1 VDAPAREGRRPSGTV
16 RRTWRQRIPGTPQ
29 VPQRRIRRV
38 LLLLLRETIRWDG
51 VDPGMRVDVVVVVV
65 VVDSS
70 SDGPEADLSAGTAR
84 VSRT

>member
-51 VDPGMRVDVVVVVV
+51 VDPGMRVVVVV

>member
-29 VPQRRIRRV
+29 VPRRRIRRV

-51 VDPGMRVDVVVVVV
+51 VDPGMRVVVVV

>member
-29 VPQRRIRRV
+29 VPRRRIRRV

-51 VDPGMRVDVVVVVV
+51 VDPGMRVGVVV

>member
-1 VDAPAREGRRPSGTV
+1 MDAPAREGRRPSGTV

-51 VDPGMRVDVVVVVV
+51 VDPGMCVVV